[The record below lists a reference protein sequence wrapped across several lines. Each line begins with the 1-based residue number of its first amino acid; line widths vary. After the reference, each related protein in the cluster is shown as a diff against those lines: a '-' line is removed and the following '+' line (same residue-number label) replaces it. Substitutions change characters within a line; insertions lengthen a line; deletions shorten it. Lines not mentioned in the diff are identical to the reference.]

1 MYLKSVH
8 VQSCCFAHKTIFF
21 LKFMTLSSS
30 LWLLNLLSHSKR
42 RTQGVPTRKKREI
55 CFNIQEEDPKD

>member
-1 MYLKSVH
+1 
-8 VQSCCFAHKTIFF
+8 
-21 LKFMTLSSS
+21 MTLSSS

-42 RTQGVPTRKKREI
+42 RTQGAPTRKKREI